1 MKLIERFIKK
11 SDCYRNNAA
20 KADGR
25 YTTFQARGPVGLML
39 HSVGTPQSRAQV
51 FADGWD
57 APGKDVAA
65 HGVLQADG
73 TVYQCLPWNYRGW
86 HAGGAANDTHV
97 GVEMT
102 EPDQIRYTGGASF
115 TVTDPAAARAQ
126 AEGCYR
132 TAVELFAMLCRM
144 YGLAPS
150 AIISHAEGARQ
161 GIASAHADPEHLW
174 RGLGLGFTMDT
185 FRRDVSARLDAAPL
199 YRVRRAWT
207 DAAGQLGA
215 YQLLQTAIDATP
227 PGYSVFDEEGNAVFT
242 NPSTDQ
248 EDSEMMDK
256 DQILTALGDRYIKTF
271 DELPDWAKPEMRQ
284 MLDRGLING
293 GTSDD
298 PNDIN
303 MLLSDLRVAI
313 VAYRAFRMME
323 ES

>member
-1 MKLIERFIKK
+1 MKLIERFITNN
-11 SDCYRNNAA
+11 DCYRNNIA
-20 KADGR
+20 KADSR
-25 YTTFQARGPVGLML
+25 YTTFQVRGPVGLML
-39 HSVGTPQSRAQV
+39 HSVGTPQSQAKV

-57 APGKDVAA
+57 VPGKDVAVHA
-65 HGVLQADG
+65 VLQADG
-73 TVYQCLPWNYRGW
+73 TVYHCLPWNFRGW

-115 TVTDPAAARAQ
+115 TVSDLTSARAQ

-150 AIISHAEGARQ
+150 AIISHAEGAQR
-161 GIASAHADPEHLW
+161 GIASNHADPEHLW
-174 RGLGLGFTMDT
+174 RGLGMNLTMDT
-185 FRRDVSARLDAAPL
+185 FRRDVAARLNGTPW
-199 YRVRRAWT
+199 YRIRRTWE

-215 YQLLQTAIDATP
+215 YRVLQTAIDATP
-227 PGYSVFDEEGNAVFT
+227 PGYSVFDEKGSAVFIRPT
-242 NPSTDQ
+242 TEQ
-248 EDSEMMDK
+248 EDSDMMDK
-256 DQILTALGDRYIKTF
+256 NQILAALGDQYIRTF
-271 DELPDWAKPEMRQ
+271 DELPDWAKPEIRQ

-293 GTSDD
+293 GTTDD

-323 ES
+323 GS

>member
-1 MKLIERFIKK
+1 MRLIERFITNN
-11 SDCYRNNAA
+11 DCYRNNIT
-20 KADGR
+20 KADRR
-25 YTTFQARGPVGLML
+25 YSTFQTRGPLGLML
-39 HSVGTPQSRAQV
+39 HSVGTPQSRAKV

-57 APGKDVAA
+57 VSGKDVAVHA
-65 HGVLQADG
+65 VLQADG
-73 TVYQCLPWNYRGW
+73 TVYQCLPWNFRGW

-115 TVTDPAAARAQ
+115 TVTDLTAARAQ

-144 YGLAPS
+144 YGLPPS
-150 AIISHAEGARQ
+150 AILSHAEGEKQ
-161 GIASAHADPEHLW
+161 GIASNHADPEHLC
-174 RGLGLGFTMDT
+174 RGLGMGYTMDT
-185 FRRDVSARLDAAPL
+185 FRRDVAARLDSASL
-199 YRVRRAWT
+199 YRVRKTWA

-215 YQLLQTAIDATP
+215 YQVLQAAVDATP
-227 PGYSVFDEEGNAVFT
+227 PGYSVFDEDGNAVFS
-242 NPSTDQ
+242 NPISGQ

-256 DQILTALGDRYIKTF
+256 DQILTALGDRYIRTF

-293 GTSDD
+293 GNADD

-323 ES
+323 DS